1 MVNTLKHRKEFRM
14 QELKILW
21 LGSHF
26 IFKVNLKDI
35 QTFKDCVGYC
45 NGVFD
50 LVRELDFLGVDY
62 KYIGSEVIR

>member
-1 MVNTLKHRKEFRM
+1 ME
-14 QELKILW
+14 ELRVLW

-26 IFKVNLKDI
+26 VFNVNKKDVV
-35 QTFKDCVGYC
+35 TFKDCVGYC

-62 KYIGSEVIR
+62 EFIRNEVIKWTIIIL